1 MTAGTAAELGQIGL
15 PPADQICFVVR
26 DLAAALALYAPL
38 FGPFTVLDS
47 GPFESVHR
55 GERVMCD
62 LPCAFGRSGALEIE
76 IVAPRTGPTPHTEFL
91 AAGRE
96 GVQHIRFVVDAL
108 DPWIARVATLGYRPV
123 WTGSYPASP
132 AAPPIRW
139 CYLERDADP
148 LMIELVQ
155 FG

>member
-1 MTAGTAAELGQIGL
+1 MNAPGAMALQGL
-15 PPADQICFVVR
+15 PPADQICLVVR
-26 DLAAALALYAPL
+26 DLQAALRLYEPL

-55 GERVMCD
+55 GERVMAD

-76 IVAPRTGPTPHTEFL
+76 IVAPRHGPTPHTEFL
-91 AAGRE
+91 DAGRE
-96 GVQHIRFVVDAL
+96 GVQHIRYAVEDL
-108 DPWIARVATLGYRPV
+108 DTWIAKAAAIGYGPV

-132 AAPPIRW
+132 ASPPIRW
-139 CYLERDADP
+139 CYLEREGDP
-148 LMIELVQ
+148 LMVEFVQ